1 MNRLQELRRQREKEV
16 SESDDS
22 DYSFDL
28 HVTDA
33 NKKDVIE
40 TMVGP
45 KYQIGLPDINV
56 YKKPSRIDTLKPV
69 WNPDEVDDSYLSDF
83 FSELTETLKLEITH
97 HEQALAWLTKE
108 NYIKEKVIEEAKN
121 NPDGFKE

>member
-56 YKKPSRIDTLKPV
+56 YKKPSRIDSLKPV